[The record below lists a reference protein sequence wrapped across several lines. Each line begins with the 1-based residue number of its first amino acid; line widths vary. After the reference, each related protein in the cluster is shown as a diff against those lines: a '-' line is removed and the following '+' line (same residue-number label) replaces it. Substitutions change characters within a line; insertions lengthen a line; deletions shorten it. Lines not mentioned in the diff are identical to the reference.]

1 MSEDPSVDKDKLL
14 ALHGDDYTNQ
24 LLKLRMDIDMHKDE
38 DYEETKLEKVLRFTM
53 KDELDAH
60 DLKMIKAKRPH
71 WIGVKPRVNTNRP
84 KTKAERFLIKKKI
97 IYEGR
102 LKRRLNHCFIK
113 RRNKDRIH
121 TRMKRLNKNFEDL
134 VDEYEQ

>member
-1 MSEDPSVDKDKLL
+1 
-14 ALHGDDYTNQ
+14 
-24 LLKLRMDIDMHKDE
+24 MDIDMHKDE

-60 DLKMIKAKRPH
+60 DLKMVKAKRPD

-84 KTKAERFLIKKKI
+84 KTKAELFLIKKKI

-102 LKRRLNHCFIK
+102 LKRRLKHCFIK
-113 RRNKDRIH
+113 RRQKDRCY
-121 TRMKRLNKNFEDL
+121 TRMKRLNKNFEDC
-134 VDEYEQ
+134 VDQYEQ